1 MKDKKMTY
9 NSAYSELQQIVT
21 ALQQNEI
28 GIDNLAEKVQRANEL
43 VAFCQTKLREVE
55 KGIMNDEL

>member
-55 KGIMNDEL
+55 KGIMNTE

>member
-1 MKDKKMTY
+1 MKEKKMSY
-9 NSAYSELQQIVT
+9 DSAYAELQQIVT

-28 GIDNLAEKVQRANEL
+28 SIDHLAEKVQRANEL

-55 KGIMNDEL
+55 SSIQNQSK